1 MTDNLFILDRESTE
15 SLQLQIRRQFVSA
28 ILGGSLPS
36 GAAVPSSRK
45 LAAQLGV
52 SRITVT
58 QAYQALID
66 DGFLSSKERS
76 RIFVSDRLTLPLEE
90 QTKKEDKATSEAINA
105 TLRIKHTPSHQQNI
119 EKPENWRDY
128 PYPFVTAQVDK
139 SLFPIAAWRE
149 CSRQALS
156 LNAMADWTE
165 DRLGTDDPF
174 LVEQIR
180 TRLLPT
186 RGIHARE
193 DEILVTAG
201 AQNSLYILARLFL
214 NNNTLFG
221 VENPGYPDLR
231 NIIQMIG
238 SRIRYLELDEH
249 GLIPDQQLDDCNIIT
264 VTPSHQFP
272 TTVTMPLERRKEILE
287 KAEQNNMVII
297 EDDYEPE
304 LNFKSSP
311 TPAIKSLDRTG
322 RVIYVGSLSKS
333 FFPGLRLGYLVGPA
347 HIIREARALGRLMHR
362 HTPTNNQRTMALFLA
377 LGHHDALRKRLRKI
391 YKSRWLEMKNALTE
405 VELRFQNANG
415 GSSFWV
421 KGPDELDSKELLRHA
436 LNLGVVLEPGSI
448 YYFDALPK
456 KQYFR
461 LGYTAI
467 EKAHISEGIHKVK
480 QALEF
485 TLKS

>member
-1 MTDNLFILDRESTE
+1 M
-15 SLQLQIRRQFVSA
+15 Q
-28 ILGGSLPS
+28 
-36 GAAVPSSRK
+36 
-45 LAAQLGV
+45 
-52 SRITVT
+52 
-58 QAYQALID
+58 
-66 DGFLSSKERS
+66 
-76 RIFVSDRLTLPLEE
+76 
-90 QTKKEDKATSEAINA
+90 
-105 TLRIKHTPSHQQNI
+105 IKHTPSHQQNI
-119 EKPENWRDY
+119 EKPENWREY

-165 DRLGTDDPF
+165 DRMGTDDPF

-186 RGIHARE
+186 RGIHASE

-201 AQNSLYILARLFL
+201 AQNSLYMLARLFL

-221 VENPGYPDLR
+221 IENPGYPDLR

-238 SRIRYLELDEH
+238 SRIRCLELDEY
-249 GLIPDQQLDDCNIIT
+249 GLIPDQQLDDCNMIT

-272 TTVTMPLERRKEILE
+272 TTVTMPLNRRKELLE
-287 KAEQNNMVII
+287 KAEHNNMVII

-304 LNFKSSP
+304 LNFQGSP
-311 TPAIKSLDRTG
+311 TPAIKSLDQTG

-347 HIIREARALGRLMHR
+347 HIIREARALGRLIHR

-391 YKSRWLEMKNALTE
+391 YKSRWLEMKNALTNAS
-405 VELRFQNANG
+405 LNFQYATG

-421 KGPDELDSKELLRHA
+421 KGPDQLDSKKLLQQA
-436 LNLGVVLEPGSI
+436 LNLGVVVELGSI
-448 YYFDALPK
+448 YYSNALPK

-461 LGYTAI
+461 VGYAAI
-467 EKAHISEGIHKVK
+467 EKENISEGINHLKM
-480 QALEF
+480 AIDS
-485 TLKS
+485 TLRL

>member
-1 MTDNLFILDRESTE
+1 MTDNLFILNRASTE

-45 LAAQLGV
+45 LAIQLGV

-58 QAYQALID
+58 QAYQSLID

-76 RIFVSDRLTLPLEE
+76 GLFVSDRLPLPLEE
-90 QTKKEDKATSEAINA
+90 QKPEDDKATSKSINA

-119 EKPENWRDY
+119 EKPENWRDH

-201 AQNSLYILARLFL
+201 AQNSLYMLARLFL

-249 GLIPDQQLDDCNIIT
+249 GLIPDQQLDDCNMIT

-287 KAEQNNMVII
+287 KAEQNNIVII

-304 LNFKSSP
+304 LNFKGSP
-311 TPAIKSLDRTG
+311 APAIKSLDRTG

-347 HIIREARALGRLMHR
+347 HVIREARALGRLIHR

-391 YKSRWLEMKNALTE
+391 YKNRWLEMKDALTE
-405 VELRFQNANG
+405 VGLSFQNATG
-415 GSSFWV
+415 GTSFWV
-421 KGPDELDSKELLRHA
+421 KGPDGLDSKELSRHA

-467 EKAHISEGIHKVK
+467 EKIHIAEGIQKLK
-480 QALEF
+480 QSLEL
-485 TLKS
+485 TLRP